1 MICRENE
8 ARSGDVQVFAGRL
21 KTAQSL
27 ATVHVSDDSTV
38 AELIAAALDQFGLD
52 PETKSSYRLLKVVI
66 ERGTDFQT
74 PIYSTIVHMEC
85 WGLFVYVGLL

>member
-1 MICRENE
+1 MQIRENE
-8 ARSGDVQVFAGRL
+8 ARSGDVQVFAGIL

-27 ATVHVSDDSTV
+27 ATVHVMDETTV

-66 ERGTDFQT
+66 ERGINVLNYVCAFAT
-74 PIYSTIVHMEC
+74 Y
-85 WGLFVYVGLL
+85 LFCGK